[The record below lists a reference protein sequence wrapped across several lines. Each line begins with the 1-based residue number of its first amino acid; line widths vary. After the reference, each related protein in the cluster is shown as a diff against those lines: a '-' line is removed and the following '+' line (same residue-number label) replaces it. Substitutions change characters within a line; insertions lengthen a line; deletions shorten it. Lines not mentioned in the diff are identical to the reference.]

1 MKKFNIPKH
10 YRSSVISEIKEIRQK
25 NDPRK
30 QDFKPTVLDYG
41 SVRFHIARHFGFC
54 FGVENA
60 IEISY
65 KAVEENPNKRILLLS
80 QMIHNPDV
88 NNDLQNKGIRF
99 IMDTSGNQLIDWDE
113 ISADDVVI
121 IPAFG
126 TTLEILDILNKKG
139 VSTKQYNTT

>member
-10 YRSSVISEIKEIRQK
+10 YRSSVISEIKEIRKK

-30 QDFKPTVLDYG
+30 QDFRPTVLDYG

-65 KAVEENPNKRILLLS
+65 KAVEENPNKRIFLLS
-80 QMIHNPDV
+80 QMI
-88 NNDLQNKGIRF
+88 
-99 IMDTSGNQLIDWDE
+99 LI
-113 ISADDVVI
+113 
-121 IPAFG
+121 
-126 TTLEILDILNKKG
+126 
-139 VSTKQYNTT
+139 QM